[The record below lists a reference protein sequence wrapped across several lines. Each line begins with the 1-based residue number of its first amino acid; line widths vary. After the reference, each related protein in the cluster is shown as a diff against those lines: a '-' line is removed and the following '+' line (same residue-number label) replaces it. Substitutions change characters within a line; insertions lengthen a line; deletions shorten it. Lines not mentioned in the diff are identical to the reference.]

1 MKKYTVSVAGFAV
14 LDTLYAGID
23 SMSEGYQ
30 KFLSRQNGDGGLKTG
45 QLTFAGDLE
54 QFAKIPLREILTA
67 ISGGRPCSG
76 QNLGGP
82 AIVGAINAAQIL
94 FDQNISLRF
103 FGRSGND
110 PEAELIR
117 TILAG
122 LPVDCSGYLPARGHT
137 PATFVLSDPKAH
149 DGKGERTFIS
159 DVGVGS
165 QAESGELP
173 PCFFDADVAWFGGT
187 ALVPSLH
194 QKLTQHLKT
203 AKKQGMYTIVN
214 TIFDFISK
222 KENPSAPWKLG
233 DGPQSYQY
241 IDLLLMGKD
250 EACHLSGKESF
261 AEIGAYFSAS
271 GVSVYVIT
279 HGAKEFY
286 IWSDGRIFEKL
297 PLTSFK
303 VSELIDRELSDR
315 PQLRGDTTGCGDNFA
330 GGFAASFIRQLHEGK
345 TSKLSILD
353 AAAWA
358 AASGGFACFTLGGTY
373 IEKEPGEKYRAL
385 KRYRDAWLEQQ

>member
-1 MKKYTVSVAGFAV
+1 MKKITVSVAGVAV
-14 LDTLYAGID
+14 LDTLYAKID
-23 SMSEGYQ
+23 FDSESYQ
-30 KFLSRQNGDGGLKTG
+30 RFLSRQNGDGGLKTG
-45 QLTFAGDLE
+45 QLTFAQDLE
-54 QFAKIPLREILTA
+54 KFAKIPLREILTA
-67 ISGGRPCSG
+67 ISGGRPCTG

-94 FDQNISLRF
+94 FDQNISFRF

-122 LPVDCSGYLPARGHT
+122 LPVDCTGYLSTQGHT
-137 PATFVLSDPKAH
+137 PATFVLSDPNAH

-159 DVGVGS
+159 DVGVGG
-165 QAESGELP
+165 QAESSELP

-194 QKLTQHLKT
+194 KKLTGHLKT
-203 AKKQGMYTIVN
+203 AKKHGMYTIVN

-222 KENPSAPWKLG
+222 KENPSAPWTLG
-233 DGPQSYQY
+233 DGPESYHY
-241 IDLLLMGKD
+241 IDLLIMDRD

-286 IWSDGRIFEKL
+286 VWSDGRIFEAM

-303 VSELIDRELSDR
+303 ISELIDREFLAH
-315 PQLRGDTTGCGDNFA
+315 PHLRGDTTGCGDNFA
-330 GGFAASFIRQLHEGK
+330 GGFAASFVRQLYQGK
-345 TSKLSILD
+345 TSKLSIRD

-385 KRYRDAWLEQQ
+385 KRYRDAWLEQ